1 MEFLSSILLYLH
13 IASGYLA
20 LMAGTFVLILKKGTS
35 MHKKLGSYFYYAMNV
50 VVVSA
55 LLLSFIKSNMFLLH
69 VAIFVLYQNLAG
81 KRSVDYKTLNPTLVD
96 YTLLV
101 FAGINALWMLA
112 SLNIVLMV
120 FGGISIFLVINDLRI
135 YGALRKERIL
145 PKTAWL
151 KRHIGMMMGAYI
163 GAFTAFLTV
172 NVHFIQ
178 PGWIVWIAPTVIFVP
193 LMAYFTNKYTK
204 QISKVA

>member
-1 MEFLSSILLYLH
+1 MEIISVSSLYLH

-20 LMAGTFVLILKKGTS
+20 LLAGTFVLILKKGTGV
-35 MHKKLGSYFYYAMNV
+35 HKKLGSFFYYTMNM

-55 LLLSFIKSNMFLLH
+55 LLLSLIKSNMFLLH
-69 VAIFVLYQNLAG
+69 VAIFVLYQNFAG
-81 KRSVDYKTLNPTLVD
+81 KRSVDYKTLNPSFVD

-101 FAGINALWMLA
+101 FAGLNALWMLA
-112 SLNIVLMV
+112 SLKVVLMV

-135 YGALRKERIL
+135 YFALRKEMSL

-151 KRHIGMMMGAYI
+151 RRHIGMMMGAYI

-178 PGWIVWIAPTVIFVP
+178 PGWIVWIAPTAIFVP

-204 QISKVA
+204 QISKSA